1 MAPIVLV
8 LFLVTLGPR
17 AWKPGILAPIA
28 VGLLVAGLPLFAT
41 DRWDAISVSQDRTVF
56 GFQDSPSEGV
66 LTRLYENV
74 PRSLFGFNYNPN
86 AGHFVSGSLLDPVAA
101 VLLVLGLAYGLS
113 RIRSEPY
120 RLLAIWLIITV
131 VFAGILSP
139 YNRVAY
145 DRLHLVLPVAAIY
158 GGIAVAALLR
168 LLQPALPRR
177 DVTVPALA
185 AGAFILL
192 APLLAYLNLERF
204 LVDSP
209 DVVPSTEE
217 RVAIGALRSPECRA
231 AGKPVVIIREPRPLL
246 NPAILAYGDLGE
258 VATRNIADGSAAND
272 YGDFGCVVVTRI
284 KGTPAT
290 AAPPNGAEL
299 VDRLERQYGLTAVR
313 SFTSPTIGFEAVVL
327 TNERS

>member
-1 MAPIVLV
+1 MGLRRSNTTLLYASGVVGGLGFYTFPTARMAPIVLI

-177 DVTVPALA
+177 ESRSPRSP
-185 AGAFILL
+185 L
-192 APLLAYLNLERF
+192 APSSCSRRSSRISTSSVSSWTAPTPCRRPKNA
-204 LVDSP
+204 SP
-209 DVVPSTEE
+209 
-217 RVAIGALRSPECRA
+217 
-231 AGKPVVIIREPRPLL
+231 
-246 NPAILAYGDLGE
+246 
-258 VATRNIADGSAAND
+258 SAAS
-272 YGDFGCVVVTRI
+272 
-284 KGTPAT
+284 
-290 AAPPNGAEL
+290 PP
-299 VDRLERQYGLTAVR
+299 
-313 SFTSPTIGFEAVVL
+313 TSARASPPP
-327 TNERS
+327 S